1 MNALSNEE
9 CWVCGYAQL
18 VTIPDSGEI
27 VCERCGAVI
36 SDKTVEKEWRT
47 FLTSRAGRKRD
58 EENRTG
64 MPFSL
69 ARSDKGLSTIIGRT
83 NKDAKGSK
91 FNSSMLIAIE
101 RLRRWDSRTK
111 VYTSTDKNL
120 TQAFAQLDTLKDK
133 LGLPS
138 AVIEKTAYIYR
149 KAQENRLVL
158 GRSISAV
165 LAAAVYIACRQMGIP
180 RTLNDIAI
188 KSNVKRKS
196 VAKCYRQLLLG
207 VDLKLPRVDPM
218 KCITTIANKAKVSQ
232 KTKHHA
238 IIIMNTV
245 IENEISAGKDPMGLA
260 ATVIY
265 ASCIRTGE
273 IKTQKQLADAADISD
288 MTLRTR
294 LKDLTNLLSC
304 FKDLNISYHA
314 IRRNRLPC

>member
-1 MNALSNEE
+1 MNALSSEE
-9 CWVCGYAQL
+9 CRVCGSSQL

-27 VCERCGAVI
+27 VCEHCGAVI
-36 SDKTVEKEWRT
+36 SDKTEEKEWRT
-47 FLTSRAGRKRD
+47 FVTSTAGKKGD
-58 EENRTG
+58 DENRTG

-83 NKDAKGSK
+83 NKDAKGTK
-91 FNSSMLIAIE
+91 INSSMISAIE
-101 RLRRWDSRTK
+101 RLRRWDSRIK

-149 KAQENRLVL
+149 KAQENRLVV
-158 GRSISAV
+158 GRSISAL
-165 LAAAVYIACRQMGIP
+165 LAAAIYAACREMGIP
-180 RTLNDIAI
+180 RTLNDIAR

-196 VAKCYRQLLLG
+196 VAKYYRQLLLEL
-207 VDLKLPRVDPM
+207 DLMIPMVEPM
-218 KCITTIANKAKVSQ
+218 KCITRIANKAKVSE

-238 IIIMNTV
+238 INIMNTV

-265 ASCIRTGE
+265 ASCIKTGE

-294 LKDLTNLLSC
+294 LKDLKHQLLLC
-304 FKDLNISYHA
+304 DFQIKT
-314 IRRNRLPC
+314 

>member
-1 MNALSNEE
+1 MEGKGKEMKALSNDE
-9 CWVCGYAQL
+9 CSVCSSDQI

-27 VCERCGAVI
+27 VCEHCGAVI
-36 SDKTVEKEWRT
+36 SDKIEEKGPEWRSFT
-47 FLTSRAGRKRD
+47 TATVGGERND
-58 EENRTG
+58 ENRTG

-69 ARSDKGLSTIIGRT
+69 ARSDMGLSTIIGRT
-83 NKDAKGSK
+83 NKDASGSK
-91 FNSSMLIAIE
+91 INPSMLSAIE
-101 RLRRWDSRTK
+101 RLRTCDSRTQ

-120 TQAFAQLDTLKDK
+120 TQAFNQLDTLKDK

-165 LAAAVYIACRQMGIP
+165 LTAAIYTVCREMGIP
-180 RTLNDIAI
+180 RTLNDIAT

-207 VDLKLPRVDPM
+207 LDLKIPMVDPI
-218 KCITTIANKAKVSQ
+218 KCITRIANKAEITE
-232 KTKHHA
+232 KTKHQA
-238 IIIMNTV
+238 INLMYTV
-245 IENEISAGKDPMGLA
+245 IKNEISAGKDPMGLA

-265 ASCIRTGE
+265 ASCISTGE
-273 IKTQKQLADAADISD
+273 IKTQKEIANAADITD

-294 LKDLTNLLSC
+294 LKDLKRHLDLL
-304 FKDLNISYHA
+304 N
-314 IRRNRLPC
+314 

>member
-1 MNALSNEE
+1 MNALSSEE
-9 CWVCGYAQL
+9 CRVCGSTQL

-27 VCERCGAVI
+27 VCEHCGAVI
-36 SDKTVEKEWRT
+36 SDKTEEKEWRT
-47 FLTSRAGRKRD
+47 FVTSTAGKKGD
-58 EENRTG
+58 DENRMG

-83 NKDAKGSK
+83 NKDAKGTK
-91 FNSSMLIAIE
+91 INSSMISAIE
-101 RLRRWDSRTK
+101 RLRRWDSRIK

-149 KAQENRLVL
+149 KAQENRLVV
-158 GRSISAV
+158 GRSISAL
-165 LAAAVYIACRQMGIP
+165 LAAAIYAACREMGIP
-180 RTLNDIAI
+180 RTLNDIAR

-196 VAKCYRQLLLG
+196 VAKYYRQLLLEL
-207 VDLKLPRVDPM
+207 DLMIPMVEPM
-218 KCITTIANKAKVSQ
+218 KCITRIANKAKVSE

-238 IIIMNTV
+238 INIMNTV

-265 ASCIRTGE
+265 ASCIKTGE

-294 LKDLTNLLSC
+294 LKDLKHQLLLCRFSDQNLISKRP
-304 FKDLNISYHA
+304 FK
-314 IRRNRLPC
+314 

>member
-1 MNALSNEE
+1 MEGKGKEMKALSNDE
-9 CWVCGYAQL
+9 CSVCSSDQI

-27 VCERCGAVI
+27 VCEHCGAVI
-36 SDKTVEKEWRT
+36 SDKIEEKGPEWRSFT
-47 FLTSRAGRKRD
+47 TATVGGERND
-58 EENRTG
+58 ENRTG

-69 ARSDKGLSTIIGRT
+69 ARSDMGLSTIIGRT
-83 NKDAKGSK
+83 NKDASGSK
-91 FNSSMLIAIE
+91 INPSMLSAIE
-101 RLRRWDSRTK
+101 RLRTCDSRTQ

-120 TQAFAQLDTLKDK
+120 TQAFNQLDTLKDK

-165 LAAAVYIACRQMGIP
+165 LVAAIYTACREMGIP
-180 RTLNDIAI
+180 RTLNDIAT

-207 VDLKLPRVDPM
+207 LDLKIPMVDPI
-218 KCITTIANKAKVSQ
+218 KCITRIANKAEITE
-232 KTKHHA
+232 KTKHQA
-238 IIIMNTV
+238 INLMNIVTE
-245 IENEISAGKDPMGLA
+245 IEISAGKDPMGLA

-273 IKTQKQLADAADISD
+273 IKTQKEIANAADITD

-294 LKDLTNLLSC
+294 LKDLKRHLDLL
-304 FKDLNISYHA
+304 N
-314 IRRNRLPC
+314 

>member
-1 MNALSNEE
+1 MNALSSEE
-9 CWVCGYAQL
+9 CRVCGSTQL

-27 VCERCGAVI
+27 VCEHCGAVI
-36 SDKTVEKEWRT
+36 SDKAEEKEWRT
-47 FLTSRAGRKRD
+47 FVTSTAGKKGD
-58 EENRTG
+58 DENRTG

-83 NKDAKGSK
+83 NKDAKGTK
-91 FNSSMLIAIE
+91 INSSMISAIE
-101 RLRRWDSRTK
+101 RLRRWDSRIK

-149 KAQENRLVL
+149 KAQENRLVV
-158 GRSISAV
+158 GRSISAL
-165 LAAAVYIACRQMGIP
+165 LAASIYAACREMGIP
-180 RTLNDIAI
+180 RTLNDIAR

-196 VAKCYRQLLLG
+196 VAKYYRQLLLEL
-207 VDLKLPRVDPM
+207 DLMIPMVEPM
-218 KCITTIANKAKVSQ
+218 KCITRIANKAKVSE

-238 IIIMNTV
+238 INIMNTV

-265 ASCIRTGE
+265 ASCIKTGE

-294 LKDLTNLLSC
+294 LKDLKHQLLLC
-304 FKDLNISYHA
+304 DFQIKT
-314 IRRNRLPC
+314 

>member
-1 MNALSNEE
+1 MKALSNDE
-9 CWVCGYAQL
+9 CSVCGSDQI

-27 VCERCGAVI
+27 VCGDCGAVI
-36 SDKTVEKEWRT
+36 SDKIEEKGPEWRSFT
-47 FLTSRAGRKRD
+47 TATAGREEND
-58 EENRTG
+58 ENRTG

-69 ARSDKGLSTIIGRT
+69 ARSDMGLSTIIGRT

-91 FNSSMLIAIE
+91 INSSMLSVIE
-101 RLRRWDSRTK
+101 RLRTWDSRTQ
-111 VYTSTDKNL
+111 VYTSTDRNL
-120 TQAFAQLDTLKDK
+120 TQAFNELDTLKDK
-133 LGLPS
+133 LGLPG

-165 LAAAVYIACRQMGIP
+165 LVAAIYTACREMGIP
-180 RTLNDIAI
+180 RTLKDIAT

-207 VDLKLPRVDPM
+207 LDLKIPVVDPI
-218 KCITTIANKAKVSQ
+218 KCITRIANKAEITE
-232 KTKHHA
+232 KTKHQA
-238 IIIMNTV
+238 INLMNIVTQ
-245 IENEISAGKDPMGLA
+245 IEISAGKDPMGLA

-273 IKTQKQLADAADISD
+273 IKTQKEIANAADITD

-294 LKDLTNLLSC
+294 LKDLKRHLDLL
-304 FKDLNISYHA
+304 N
-314 IRRNRLPC
+314 

>member
-1 MNALSNEE
+1 MRALSNDE
-9 CWVCGYAQL
+9 CSVCGSDQI

-27 VCERCGAVI
+27 VCKHCGAVI
-36 SDKTVEKEWRT
+36 SDKIEEKGPEWRSFT
-47 FLTSRAGRKRD
+47 TASAEREEND
-58 EENRTG
+58 ENRTG

-69 ARSDKGLSTIIGRT
+69 ARSDMGLSTIIGRT
-83 NKDAKGSK
+83 NKDASGSK
-91 FNSSMLIAIE
+91 INPSMLSAIE
-101 RLRRWDSRTK
+101 RLRTCDSRTQ

-120 TQAFAQLDTLKDK
+120 TQAFNQLDTLKDK

-165 LAAAVYIACRQMGIP
+165 LTAAIYTVCREMGIP
-180 RTLNDIAI
+180 RTLNDIAT

-207 VDLKLPRVDPM
+207 LDLKIPMVDPI
-218 KCITTIANKAKVSQ
+218 KCITRVANKAEITE
-232 KTKHHA
+232 KTKHQA
-238 IIIMNTV
+238 INLMNIVTE
-245 IENEISAGKDPMGLA
+245 IEISAGKDPMGLA

-273 IKTQKQLADAADISD
+273 IKTQKEIANAADITD

-294 LKDLTNLLSC
+294 LKDLKRHLDLL
-304 FKDLNISYHA
+304 N
-314 IRRNRLPC
+314 

>member
-1 MNALSNEE
+1 MSSLSNDER
-9 CWVCGYAQL
+9 CVCGSNQL
-18 VTIPDSGEI
+18 VSIPDSGEI
-27 VCERCGAVI
+27 VCERCGIVI
-36 SDKTVEKEWRT
+36 SDKTEEKGPEWRGVT
-47 FLTSRAGRKRD
+47 TGRNG
-58 EENRTG
+58 ENRTG

-69 ARSDKGLSTIIGRT
+69 ARSDMGLSTIIGRS

-91 FNSSMLIAIE
+91 INSSMLS
-101 RLRRWDSRTK
+101 RLRSWDSRTQ

-120 TQAFAQLDTLKDK
+120 MRAFAQLDILKDK

-158 GRSISAV
+158 GRSISAALV
-165 LAAAVYIACRQMGIP
+165 AAIYAACREMIIP
-180 RTLNDIAI
+180 RTLDDIAR

-196 VAKCYRQLLLG
+196 VARCYRQLLLELDLMIPM
-207 VDLKLPRVDPM
+207 VDHM
-218 KCITTIANKAKVSQ
+218 KCLTTVANKAKVSE

-238 IIIMNTV
+238 INLMNTV

-265 ASCIRTGE
+265 VSCIRTGE
-273 IKTQKQLADAADISD
+273 TKTQKELAEAADISD

-294 LKDLTNLLSC
+294 LKDLKHQRYLMNLPSC
-304 FKDLNISYHA
+304 F
-314 IRRNRLPC
+314 

>member
-1 MNALSNEE
+1 MKALSTDE
-9 CWVCGYAQL
+9 CSICGSEQL

-27 VCERCGAVI
+27 VCEHCGVVI
-36 SDKTVEKEWRT
+36 SDKTEEKGPEWCR
-47 FLTSRAGRKRD
+47 FAKVAVGGEGND
-58 EENRTG
+58 ENRTG

-69 ARSDKGLSTIIGRT
+69 ARSDMGLSTIIGRT

-91 FNSSMLIAIE
+91 INSSMLSAIE
-101 RLRRWDSRTK
+101 RLRTWDSRTQ

-120 TQAFAQLDTLKDK
+120 TQAFAQLYTLKDK

-165 LAAAVYIACRQMGIP
+165 LVAAIYTACREMGIP
-180 RTLNDIAI
+180 RTLNDIST

-207 VDLKLPRVDPM
+207 LDLKIPMVDPI
-218 KCITTIANKAKVSQ
+218 KCITRIANKAEITE
-232 KTKHHA
+232 KTKHQA
-238 IIIMNTV
+238 INLMNIVTE
-245 IENEISAGKDPMGLA
+245 IEISAGKDPMGLA

-273 IKTQKQLADAADISD
+273 IKTQKEIANVADITD

-294 LKDLTNLLSC
+294 LKDLKRHLDLS
-304 FKDLNISYHA
+304 N
-314 IRRNRLPC
+314 

>member
-1 MNALSNEE
+1 MKALSTDE
-9 CWVCGYAQL
+9 CSACGSEQL

-27 VCERCGAVI
+27 VCEHCGVVI
-36 SDKTVEKEWRT
+36 SDKTEEKGPEWRT
-47 FLTSRAGRKRD
+47 FATATVGGEGND
-58 EENRTG
+58 ENRTG

-69 ARSDKGLSTIIGRT
+69 ARSDMGLSTIIGRT

-91 FNSSMLIAIE
+91 INSSMLSAIE
-101 RLRRWDSRTK
+101 RLRTWDSRTQ

-120 TQAFAQLDTLKDK
+120 TQAFAQLYTLKDK

-165 LAAAVYIACRQMGIP
+165 LVAAIYTACREMGIP
-180 RTLNDIAI
+180 RTLNDIAT

-207 VDLKLPRVDPM
+207 LDLKIPMVDPI
-218 KCITTIANKAKVSQ
+218 KCITRIANKAEITE
-232 KTKHHA
+232 KTKHQA
-238 IIIMNTV
+238 INLMNIVTE
-245 IENEISAGKDPMGLA
+245 IEISAGKDPMGLA

-273 IKTQKQLADAADISD
+273 IKTQKEIANAADITD

-294 LKDLTNLLSC
+294 LKDLKRHLDLL
-304 FKDLNISYHA
+304 N
-314 IRRNRLPC
+314 

>member
-1 MNALSNEE
+1 MNALSSEE
-9 CWVCGYAQL
+9 CRVCGSTQL

-27 VCERCGAVI
+27 VCEHCGAVI
-36 SDKTVEKEWRT
+36 SDKAEEKEWRT
-47 FLTSRAGRKRD
+47 FVTSTAGKKGD
-58 EENRTG
+58 DENRTG

-83 NKDAKGSK
+83 NKDAKGTK
-91 FNSSMLIAIE
+91 INSSMISAIE
-101 RLRRWDSRTK
+101 RLRRWDSRIK
-111 VYTSTDKNL
+111 VYNSTDRNL

-138 AVIEKTAYIYR
+138 VVIEKTAYIYR
-149 KAQENRLVL
+149 KAQENRLVV
-158 GRSISAV
+158 GRSISAL
-165 LAAAVYIACRQMGIP
+165 LAAAIYAACREMGIP
-180 RTLNDIAI
+180 RTLNDIAR

-196 VAKCYRQLLLG
+196 VAKYYRQLLLEL
-207 VDLKLPRVDPM
+207 DLMIPMVEPM
-218 KCITTIANKAKVSQ
+218 KCITRIANKAKVSE

-238 IIIMNTV
+238 INIMNTV

-265 ASCIRTGE
+265 ASCIKTGE

-294 LKDLTNLLSC
+294 LKDLKHQLLLC
-304 FKDLNISYHA
+304 DFQIKT
-314 IRRNRLPC
+314 

>member
-1 MNALSNEE
+1 MNAFSNEE
-9 CWVCGYAQL
+9 CWVCGSAQL
-18 VTIPDSGEI
+18 ANIPDSGEI
-27 VCERCGAVI
+27 VCEHCGAVI
-36 SDKTVEKEWRT
+36 SDKTEEKERRT

-58 EENRTG
+58 DENRTG

-69 ARSDKGLSTIIGRT
+69 ARSDMGLSTIIGRT

-91 FNSSMLIAIE
+91 INPSMLIAIK

-138 AVIEKTAYIYR
+138 AVIEKTGYIYR

-158 GRSISAV
+158 GRSIPAV
-165 LAAAVYIACRQMGIP
+165 LAAAIYAACREMGIP
-180 RTLNDIAI
+180 RTLNDIAS

-207 VDLKLPRVDPM
+207 LHLVVPRADPM
-218 KCITTIANKAKVSQ
+218 KCITRIANKAKVSQ

-238 IIIMNTV
+238 IIIMNAV

-294 LKDLTNLLSC
+294 LKDLNKLLFC
-304 FKDLNISYHA
+304 L
-314 IRRNRLPC
+314 